1 MDAYTKDVRFYDGS
15 TGTHTTV
22 IDTRFGNWCTCL
34 GFLSGHCKHIEEAAL
49 EMPIK
54 FDRDIKTYQSSVGA
68 LNQLFGGNTYKSDQI
83 FMFYAPPATGKSLML
98 AQEACWFASKGMNVL
113 YIDTE
118 GSSTTFLKKWGQV
131 FEERFGELKG
141 NIVVHPTADLKDLI
155 RFLGRT
161 CDVAWVQSTA
171 AKKKKAKEKAEAQGA
186 EVEEETVSTAGGKQ
200 EFRSMEEIANPEI
213 INKIKE
219 YEIDVIIVD
228 SITEPLATTFGTGNQ
243 NFPARSD
250 AVGCIFGLLT
260 KIQVKYNML
269 IITTAHAS
277 TNPTNPYEIREAL
290 KGGRTQKYFA
300 KNLVY
305 IDKREQKDA
314 ANYRRLWLVRG
325 EDSAE
330 WSRAAVSMIT
340 DVGYIDVDQE
350 AVKEIAFTQNELGR
364 MDAYMK
370 DH

>member
-1 MDAYTKDVRFYDGS
+1 
-15 TGTHTTV
+15 
-22 IDTRFGNWCTCL
+22 
-34 GFLSGHCKHIEEAAL
+34 
-49 EMPIK
+49 MPIK
-54 FDRDIKTYQSSVGA
+54 FDREIKTYQSSVGA
-68 LNQLFGGNTYKSDQI
+68 LNQLFDQSTYKSDQI

-98 AQEACWFASKGMNVL
+98 AQEACWFASHGMNVL

-118 GSSTTFLKKWGQV
+118 GSATTFLKKWGAV
-131 FEERFGELKG
+131 FEQRFGELKG
-141 NIVVHPTADLKDLI
+141 NIIVHPTADLKDLI

-171 AKKKKAKEKAEAQGA
+171 AKKKKAKEKAEAQGIDT
-186 EVEEETVSTAGGKQ
+186 EEETVSTAGGKQ

-219 YEIDVIIVD
+219 YAIDVIIVD

-260 KIQVKYNML
+260 KIQVKHNIV

-277 TNPTNPYEIREAL
+277 TNPTNPYEIHEEM

-305 IDKREQKDA
+305 IDRREQKDA
-314 ANYRRLWLVRG
+314 ANYRRLWGVRV
-325 EDSAE
+325 EDQQS
-330 WSRAAVSMIT
+330 WSKATVCMIS
-340 DVGYIDVDQE
+340 DLGYIDVESQE
-350 AVKEIAFTQNELGR
+350 DAAAIAFTEAERGR
-364 MDAYMK
+364 ITSYIK
-370 DH
+370 

>member
-1 MDAYTKDVRFYDGS
+1 MYVQFYSGS
-15 TGTHTTV
+15 TGTHTTI
-22 IDTRFGNWCTCL
+22 IDSKDGNHCTCL
-34 GFLSGHCKHIEEAAL
+34 GFLSGSCKHIEEAVL

-54 FDRDIKTYQSSVGA
+54 FDREIKTYQSSVGA
-68 LNQLFGGNTYKSDQI
+68 LNQLFDQSTYKSDQI

-98 AQEACWFASKGMNVL
+98 AQEACWFASHGMNVL

-118 GSSTTFLKKWGQV
+118 GSATTFLKKWGAV
-131 FEERFGELKG
+131 FEQRFGELKG
-141 NIVVHPTADLKDLI
+141 NIIVHPTADLKDLI

-171 AKKKKAKEKAEAQGA
+171 AKKKKAKEKAEAQGIDT
-186 EVEEETVSTAGGKQ
+186 EEETVSTAGGKQ

-219 YEIDVIIVD
+219 YAIDVIIVD

-260 KIQVKYNML
+260 KIQVKHNIV

-277 TNPTNPYEIREAL
+277 TNPTNPYEIHEEM

-305 IDKREQKDA
+305 IDRREQKDA
-314 ANYRRLWLVRG
+314 ANYRRLWGVRV
-325 EDSAE
+325 EDQQS
-330 WSRAAVSMIT
+330 WSKATVCMIS
-340 DVGYIDVDQE
+340 DLGYIDVESQE
-350 AVKEIAFTQNELGR
+350 DAAAIAFTEAERGR
-364 MDAYMK
+364 ITSYIK
-370 DH
+370 